1 MSAVVVT
8 GGEGLVGSGLRRLL
22 FAVGVDVRSFDLVA
36 VGTGQGD
43 TRDRA
48 AVDRAVH
55 DVDGVVHLAAVS
67 RVVWGERDP
76 VACWATN
83 VDGTSNVIEACLG
96 QARPP
101 WVLFASS
108 REVYGQADVLPVAEH
123 APLRPVNIYGRS
135 KVAGEDLVL
144 AARARGLRTAVVR
157 LANVYGSPDDHA
169 DRVVPAFARAAA
181 RGAELRVDGPDHTF
195 DFTHLDDV
203 VEGLGRLVGRLEGG
217 ACDLPP
223 IHLLPGRP
231 TTLGELARLAIEVAE
246 SGSCIRV
253 APPRSYDVSQF
264 YGDPSLAAA
273 LLDGWRAEVTLR
285 EGLTRLVHD
294 FRKLEVAS

>member
-1 MSAVVVT
+1 MSVILVT
-8 GGEGLVGSGLRRLL
+8 GSEGLVGSGLRPLLRRL
-22 FAVGVDVRSFDLVA
+22 GHEVRHFDLRA
-36 VGTGQGD
+36 QGHQRGD
-43 TRDRA
+43 TRRLA
-48 AVDRAVH
+48 EVQRAVH

-108 REVYGQADVLPVAEH
+108 REVYGQADELPVAEH

-135 KVAGEDLVL
+135 KVAGEELVL
-144 AARARGLRTAVVR
+144 SARARGLRTAVVR

-181 RGAELRVDGPDHTF
+181 SGSDLRVDGPDHTF

-203 VEGLGRLVGRLEGG
+203 VEGLARLVARLESGVS
-217 ACDLPP
+217 DLLPV
-223 IHLLPGRP
+223 HLLPGRP
-231 TTLGELARLAIEVAE
+231 TTLGELARLAVEVAGA
-246 SGSCIRV
+246 SSSIRP

>member
-1 MSAVVVT
+1 MSVILVT
-8 GGEGLVGSGLRRLL
+8 GSEGLVGSGLWPLLRRL
-22 FAVGVDVRSFDLVA
+22 GHEVRHFDLRA
-36 VGTGQGD
+36 QGHQRGD
-43 TRDRA
+43 TRRLA
-48 AVDRAVH
+48 EVQRAVH

-83 VDGTSNVIEACLG
+83 VDGTSNVIEACLS

-108 REVYGQADVLPVAEH
+108 REVYGQADELPVAEH

-203 VEGLGRLVGRLEGG
+203 VEGLGRLVGRLESG

-231 TTLGELARLAIEVAE
+231 TTLGDLARLAIEVAE
-246 SGSCIRV
+246 SGSCVRV

-264 YGDPSLAAA
+264 YGDPSLAASV
-273 LLDGWRAEVTLR
+273 LGGWRATVTLR
-285 EGLTRLVHD
+285 EGLSRLVHD
-294 FRKLEVAS
+294 FRKMEVAS